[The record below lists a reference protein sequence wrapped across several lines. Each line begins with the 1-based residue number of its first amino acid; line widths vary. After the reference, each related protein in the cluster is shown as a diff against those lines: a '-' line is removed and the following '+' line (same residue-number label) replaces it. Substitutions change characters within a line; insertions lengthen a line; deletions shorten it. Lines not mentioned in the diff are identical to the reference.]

1 MSLNKRGVEMALA
14 ASFCRTALVIGILSS
29 AEERRE
35 QLFSCLE
42 KEFGPIRKVSATFDF
57 SFTDYYD
64 AEMGAR
70 PVRYVLLF
78 ENLIDPSSLASI
90 KLRTNNLEIL
100 FEDPTGKGQGRR
112 INIDPGILSLSNFIL
127 ATCKDRSHRIP
138 LQDGIYGETTLLYKD
153 KDFQALPWTYADWKS
168 DQLRAVLRDFR
179 TEYKDMMKNLSNV

>member
-1 MSLNKRGVEMALA
+1 MALA
-14 ASFCRTALVIGILSS
+14 TPFVKTALVIGILSS

-35 QLFSCLE
+35 ELLSCLE
-42 KEFGPIRKVSATFDF
+42 KEFGPVRKVSETIDF

-64 AEMGAR
+64 SEMGKR

-78 ENLIDPSSLASI
+78 ENLIDPSTLAQI
-90 KLRTNNLEIL
+90 KLKTNELEIR
-100 FEDPTGKGQGRR
+100 FEDPSGEGQGRR

-138 LQDGIYGETTLLYKD
+138 LRDGIYAETTLLYKD

-168 DQLRAVLRDFR
+168 DDLRAVLRDFR
-179 TEYKDMMKNLSNV
+179 TEYKDMIKNLSTI